1 MHDVV
6 VVGAGPVGMTVA
18 ALCAAGDLDTVVVE
32 RRRGPREGSRAIG
45 VMPASL
51 EILKRIGVA
60 EDMVGRGVKVRRA
73 YVHDRRRRLGG
84 LGFSKISGRHP
95 YALVIPQVETEA
107 LLRRRLDVMGIPIL
121 EGLAVTSSIENDVA
135 APRVSLHIV
144 KSPTN
149 QTDQT
154 VLNRGVAGTYAKKS
168 NTILDTAWVAYADG
182 FHGRCGDHLGLEGIP
197 RFMPYRFIMGD
208 TADFS
213 GFGADAHLWFT
224 PAGAVESFPLTDQRR
239 RWIAQL
245 PGRFPEIPDGAGK
258 IEEALKQFVRERTG
272 YVMKRERF
280 TWTSSFQPVTRIARA
295 AGTGRAFLA
304 GDALHTMSP
313 IGGQGMNTGLADA
326 ELLADLLVRLC
337 RSRSAGD
344 GGGNVPGSPVLTL
357 EQAHRIYNMARL
369 QSGAVAAKRAALGT
383 YIGSLRG
390 ALPSALRSVAIAGLL
405 ASPASGFLA
414 SHFTMRTIPFRRS
427 VHVPGINLQPR

>member
-6 VVGAGPVGMTVA
+6 IVGAGPVGMTVA
-18 ALCAAGDLDTVVVE
+18 ALCASGGLDTVVVE
-32 RRRGPREGSRAIG
+32 RRRGTREGSRAIG

-51 EILKRIGVA
+51 EILNRIGVA
-60 EDMVGRGVKVRRA
+60 EEMVEQGVRVRRA
-73 YVHDRRRRLGG
+73 YVHDQRRCLGG
-84 LGFSKISGRHP
+84 LDFSSVSGGHP
-95 YALVIPQVETEA
+95 YVLVMPQVETEA
-107 LLRRRLDVMGIPIL
+107 LLRRRLDVMGVPIL
-121 EGLAVTSSIENDVA
+121 EGMAVTASIENDVA
-135 APRVSLHIV
+135 ASGVSLSLV
-144 KSPTN
+144 ESSSL
-149 QTDQT
+149 QSDST
-154 VLNRGVAGTYAKKS
+154 VVNSGVAGSYNENN
-168 NTILDTAWVAYADG
+168 NTIVDTAWVVCADG
-182 FHGRCGDHLGLEGIP
+182 FHGRCGTHLGLEGIP

-245 PGRFPEIPDGAGK
+245 PGRYPEIPDGPGK
-258 IEEALKQFVRERTG
+258 IEEALERFVRERTG

-280 TWTSSFQPVTRIARA
+280 TWSSSFQPVTRIARA

-326 ELLADLLVRLC
+326 ELLADLLVHLC
-337 RSRSAGD
+337 QSRGAGAGD
-344 GGGNVPGSPVLTL
+344 GTAPGNSILTP
-357 EQAHRIYNMARL
+357 EKARRVYNTARL
-369 QSGAVAAKRAALGT
+369 QSGAAAAQRAALGT
-383 YIGSLRG
+383 HIGSLRG

-405 ASPASGFLA
+405 ASPAAAFLA
-414 SHFTMRTIPFRRS
+414 SHFTMRTVPYRRS
-427 VHVPGINLQPR
+427 LHAPGINLQPR